1 MNRSR
6 SLSTVAMM
14 TARRRSKQVLPRG
27 FSTHVL
33 TRASTK
39 KMISPSLLDT
49 RVNTSSARCS
59 LSTTVVVQIDKYQ
72 NNNNNNNDAATVAA
86 AAAAA
91 ASAPVVSC
99 PTTGSEDRLPNSD
112 RERNALFANE
122 VSRTMSNV
130 TASVRHD
137 WTKDEISQIY
147 NLPFH
152 ELMYRASTVH
162 RMYWNAAEVQQCTL
176 LSIKTGGCTEDCS
189 YCSQSTRHKTFVKPE
204 PTMKVQE
211 VLEAARRAKEAG
223 STRFC
228 MGAAWRELGNK
239 KNAFHHIL
247 DMVRGVNAMG
257 LEVCCTL
264 GMLNAEQAK
273 QLKEAGLSAYNHNL
287 DTSPE
292 HYPNVITT
300 RSYEDR
306 LNTIANVRD
315 AGISVCCGGI
325 LGLGEKDTDRVG
337 LLHVLA
343 TLPEHPESVP
353 INALVS
359 IEGTPL
365 GDKEDIDKVDAF
377 DMARMI
383 ATARIV
389 MPRTMVRLSAGR
401 LSFSDAEQFMMFQ
414 AGANSI
420 FNGDKLL
427 TTANPEFDADQA
439 LFDKLGFVGKPAHK
453 GPMPSPYAQEGGA
466 VVVTKVVRQSHD
478 DTNRE
483 EDFVEP
489 SSQSQQQQFA

>member
-1 MNRSR
+1 MFSKSRLLLKAANGSSLRLGKSLREGVVLAQR
-6 SLSTVAMM
+6 SLSVAPKVSEMDV
-14 TARRRSKQVLPRG
+14 VL
-27 FSTHVL
+27 
-33 TRASTK
+33 
-39 KMISPSLLDT
+39 
-49 RVNTSSARCS
+49 
-59 LSTTVVVQIDKYQ
+59 DKYVANPLKQ
-72 NNNNNNNDAATVAA
+72 TAAERA
-86 AAAAA
+86 
-91 ASAPVVSC
+91 
-99 PTTGSEDRLPNSD
+99 RLPND
-112 RERNALFANE
+112 ERQRNGIYAEEEERSMAGI
-122 VSRTMSNV
+122 
-130 TASVRHD
+130 TASVRHN
-137 WTKDEISQIY
+137 WTKEEIAEIY
-147 NLPFH
+147 SLPFH

-162 RMYWNAAEVQQCTL
+162 RMYWDPSEVQQCTL

-189 YCSQSTRHKTFVKPE
+189 YCSQSTRHKTHVKPT

-239 KNAFHHIL
+239 KNAFNHIL
-247 DMVRGVNAMG
+247 EMVRGVNGLG

-264 GMLNAEQAK
+264 GMLNAEQAN

-325 LGLGEKDTDRVG
+325 LGLGEEEKDRVG

-353 INALVS
+353 INALVAV
-359 IEGTPL
+359 EGTPL
-365 GDKEDIDKVDAF
+365 GEKDDIDQVDAF

-401 LSFSDAEQFMMFQ
+401 LSFSDAEQYMMFQ

-427 TTANPEFDADQA
+427 TTANPEFDEDQA
-439 LFDKLGFVGKPAHK
+439 LFKKLGFTGKPAHK
-453 GPMPSPYAQEGGA
+453 GPMVPPS
-466 VVVTKVVRQSHD
+466 
-478 DTNRE
+478 E
-483 EDFVEP
+483 ESGEVEITRV
-489 SSQSQQQQFA
+489 SANVSQAA

>member
-1 MNRSR
+1 MALSSR
-6 SLSTVAMM
+6 FLVSSLSRRFAVKNCSSRVA
-14 TARRRSKQVLPRG
+14 TTKR
-27 FSTHVL
+27 FSTAPQISTDGHVIVD
-33 TRASTK
+33 RY
-39 KMISPSLLDT
+39 
-49 RVNTSSARCS
+49 SSS
-59 LSTTVVVQIDKYQ
+59 GPEK
-72 NNNNNNNDAATVAA
+72 
-86 AAAAA
+86 
-91 ASAPVVSC
+91 
-99 PTTGSEDRLPNSD
+99 GRLPND
-112 RERNALFANE
+112 GYERNSMYIE
-122 VSRTMSNV
+122 EESRQMGGV

-137 WTKDEISQIY
+137 WSKKEIADIY
-147 NLPFH
+147 SLPFH
-152 ELMYRASTVH
+152 DLMYRASTVH
-162 RMYWNAAEVQQCTL
+162 RMYWDASEVQQCTL

-189 YCSQSTRHKTFVKPE
+189 YCSQSTRHKTFVKPT

-211 VLEAARRAKEAG
+211 VLEAASRAKEAG

-239 KNAFHHIL
+239 KNAFNHIL
-247 DMVRGVNAMG
+247 EMVRGVNSMG

-306 LNTIANVRD
+306 LQTIANVRD

-325 LGLGEKDTDRVG
+325 LGLGEKEVDRVG

-343 TLPEHPESVP
+343 TLPDHPESVP
-353 INALVS
+353 INALVAVD
-359 IEGTPL
+359 GTPL
-365 GDKEDIDKVDAF
+365 GDDDGIDGVDAF

-401 LSFSDAEQFMMFQ
+401 MSFSHAEQYLMFQ

-427 TTANPEFDADQA
+427 TTDNPEFDEDQA
-439 LFDKLGFVGKPAHK
+439 MFKKFGFKGKPAHK
-453 GPMPSPYAQEGGA
+453 GPLVSPAESSGEVIITKTEAERQYA
-466 VVVTKVVRQSHD
+466 
-478 DTNRE
+478 
-483 EDFVEP
+483 
-489 SSQSQQQQFA
+489 

>member
-1 MNRSR
+1 MFTTAARSASRQRFLSASVR
-6 SLSTVAMM
+6 SFSVAPL
-14 TARRRSKQVLPRG
+14 ASEGVNPVVVNQYVANNQG
-27 FSTHVL
+27 VD
-33 TRASTK
+33 ASTN
-39 KMISPSLLDT
+39 
-49 RVNTSSARCS
+49 RN
-59 LSTTVVVQIDKYQ
+59 
-72 NNNNNNNDAATVAA
+72 
-86 AAAAA
+86 
-91 ASAPVVSC
+91 
-99 PTTGSEDRLPNSD
+99 RLPNDSYD
-112 RERNALFANE
+112 RNALFETEDERSMAGI
-122 VSRTMSNV
+122 

-137 WTKDEISQIY
+137 WTKEEIAKIY
-147 NLPFH
+147 HQPFYD
-152 ELMYRASTVH
+152 LMYQASTVH
-162 RMYWNAAEVQQCTL
+162 RMYWDPSEVQQCTL

-189 YCSQSTRHKTFVKPE
+189 YCSQSTRHKTFVKPT

-239 KNAFHHIL
+239 KNAFNHIL
-247 DMVRGVNAMG
+247 EMVRGVNGMG

-264 GMLNAEQAK
+264 GMLNAEQAH

-292 HYPNVITT
+292 HYPKVIST
-300 RSYEDR
+300 RTYEDR

-325 LGLGEKDTDRVG
+325 LGLGEEETDRVG

-359 IEGTPL
+359 VEGTPIADD
-365 GDKEDIDKVDAF
+365 GDISNVDAF

-401 LSFSDAEQFMMFQ
+401 LSFSEAEQYLMFQ

-427 TTANPEFDADQA
+427 TTDNPEFDEDQA
-439 LFDKLGFVGKPAHK
+439 MFRRFGFQGKPAHK
-453 GPMPSPYAQEGGA
+453 GPSVAPA
-466 VVVTKVVRQSHD
+466 VEQGQVEITKVQAA
-478 DTNRE
+478 E
-483 EDFVEP
+483 
-489 SSQSQQQQFA
+489 QQYA

>member
-1 MNRSR
+1 MSR
-6 SLSTVAMM
+6 V
-14 TARRRSKQVLPRG
+14 
-27 FSTHVL
+27 
-33 TRASTK
+33 ASTT
-39 KMISPSLLDT
+39 T
-49 RVNTSSARCS
+49 RVASQTLRRLKAQNLNPNQKQGLAFALLNTNTNTNTQKASFSSVKVDRYIA
-59 LSTTVVVQIDKYQ
+59 
-72 NNNNNNNDAATVAA
+72 DASPAVNAA
-86 AAAAA
+86 ANAILNNPE
-91 ASAPVVSC
+91 SFTDVIDTNS
-99 PTTGSEDRLPNSD
+99 SDNSRLPNND
-112 RERNALFANE
+112 RERNAMYSDE
-122 VSRTMSNV
+122 ESRSIGNISST
-130 TASVRHD
+130 VRHD
-137 WTKDEISQIY
+137 WTKEEIATIY
-147 NLPFH
+147 NLPYH

-162 RMYWNAAEVQQCTL
+162 RMYWNPAEVQQCTL

-189 YCSQSTRHKTFVKPE
+189 YCSQSTRHKTFVKPT

-211 VLEAARRAKEAG
+211 VLKAAKNAKEAG

-239 KNAFHHIL
+239 KNAFNHIL
-247 DMVRGVNAMG
+247 EMVSGVNKMG
-257 LEVCCTL
+257 MEVCCTL
-264 GMLNAEQAK
+264 GMLTAEQAK

-292 HYPNVITT
+292 HYPKVITT

-325 LGLGEKDTDRVG
+325 LGLGEKETDRVG

-359 IEGTPL
+359 VEGTPL
-365 GDKEDIDKVDAF
+365 GEKDDIDTVDSF
-377 DMARMI
+377 DMTRMI

-401 LSFSDAEQFMMFQ
+401 LSFSDAEQYMMFS

-427 TTANPEFDADQA
+427 TTSNPEFDVDMQ
-439 LFDKLGFVGKPAHK
+439 LFNKLGFVGKPAHQ
-453 GPMPSPYAQEGGA
+453 GPMVSPAEADGS
-466 VVVTKVVRQSHD
+466 VKITKVQNNVNQERQY
-478 DTNRE
+478 
-483 EDFVEP
+483 
-489 SSQSQQQQFA
+489 A

>member
-1 MNRSR
+1 M
-6 SLSTVAMM
+6 LQ
-14 TARRRSKQVLPRG
+14 K
-27 FSTHVL
+27 
-33 TRASTK
+33 
-39 KMISPSLLDT
+39 
-49 RVNTSSARCS
+49 SARLGGRVRITS
-59 LSTTVVVQIDKYQ
+59 DAPAYFSVAPQPSESIENVILEKYVAPQ
-72 NNNNNNNDAATVAA
+72 NRAPPPATQQKQQRA
-86 AAAAA
+86 
-91 ASAPVVSC
+91 
-99 PTTGSEDRLPNSD
+99 RLPND
-112 RERNALFANE
+112 MRIRNDVYAEEEERSMAG
-122 VSRTMSNV
+122 V
-130 TASVRHD
+130 TASVRHN
-137 WTKDEISQIY
+137 WTKGEIAEIY
-147 NLPFH
+147 SLPFH
-152 ELMYRASTVH
+152 ELMYRSATVH
-162 RMYWNAAEVQQCTL
+162 RMYWDPSEVQQCTL
-176 LSIKTGGCTEDCS
+176 LSIKTGGCTEDCK
-189 YCSQSTRHKTFVKPE
+189 YCSQSTRHKTHVKPT

-239 KNAFHHIL
+239 KNAFGHIL
-247 DMVRGVNAMG
+247 EMVRGVNGMG

-273 QLKEAGLSAYNHNL
+273 ELKEAGLSAYNHNL

-292 HYPNVITT
+292 HYPKVIST

-325 LGLGEKDTDRVG
+325 LGLGEEEKDRVG

-353 INALVS
+353 INALVAV
-359 IEGTPL
+359 EGTPL
-365 GDKEDIDKVDAF
+365 GEQDDIGSVDAF

-401 LSFSDAEQFMMFQ
+401 LSFSDAEQYLMFQ

-427 TTANPEFDADQA
+427 TTANPEFDKDTA
-439 LFDKLGFVGKPAHK
+439 LFAKLGFSGKPAHK
-453 GPMPSPYAQEGGA
+453 GPFVPPCEEQGEVTITKTSASAAQQA
-466 VVVTKVVRQSHD
+466 
-478 DTNRE
+478 
-483 EDFVEP
+483 
-489 SSQSQQQQFA
+489 A

>member
-1 MNRSR
+1 MKIAYYLLRHSRSR
-6 SLSTVAMM
+6 LVAR
-14 TARRRSKQVLPRG
+14 A
-27 FSTHVL
+27 FSTAPHVG
-33 TRASTK
+33 
-39 KMISPSLLDT
+39 SPAAVP
-49 RVNTSSARCS
+49 R
-59 LSTTVVVQIDKYQ
+59 VVVDRYTQPGIQ
-72 NNNNNNNDAATVAA
+72 
-86 AAAAA
+86 A
-91 ASAPVVSC
+91 ASASHE
-99 PTTGSEDRLPNSD
+99 SIRLPND
-112 RERNALFANE
+112 VHARNALFE
-122 VSRTMSNV
+122 DEESREMGGV
-130 TASVRHD
+130 TGVVKHD
-137 WTKDEISQIY
+137 WTKQEIADIY
-147 NLPFH
+147 SLPFH
-152 ELMYRASTVH
+152 ELMYRASTIH
-162 RMYWNAAEVQQCTL
+162 RMYWDPAEVQQCTL

-189 YCSQSTRHKTFVKPE
+189 YCSQSTRHKTFVKPT

-211 VLEAARRAKEAG
+211 VLEAARRAKDAG

-239 KNAFHHIL
+239 KNAFNHIL
-247 DMVRGVNAMG
+247 EMVRGVNGMG

-264 GMLNAEQAK
+264 GMLNAEQAR

-315 AGISVCCGGI
+315 AGIQVCCGGI
-325 LGLGEKDTDRVG
+325 LGLGEQEADRVG

-353 INALVS
+353 INALVAVD
-359 IEGTPL
+359 GTPL
-365 GDKEDIDKVDAF
+365 GDADEIDRVDAF

-401 LSFSDAEQFMMFQ
+401 LSFNDAEQYLMFQ

-427 TTANPEFDADQA
+427 TTDNPEFDEDQA
-439 LFDKLGFVGKPAHK
+439 MFQKFGFRGKPAHQ
-453 GPMPSPYAQEGGA
+453 GPSKTPYEESVNISHAQSNTE
-466 VVVTKVVRQSHD
+466 
-478 DTNRE
+478 
-483 EDFVEP
+483 
-489 SSQSQQQQFA
+489 QFA